1 MEVVSQEVKSRFLR
15 LQMNSLIGVWIGYAA
30 YYLVRSNFN
39 LALPYLSGELD
50 LSKTQLG
57 LLSSCLLITYG
68 LSKGFMSVLA
78 DKANP
83 KYFMAIG
90 LTFMRHLKC
99 IDGIHH
105 TLFLIYR
112 TRYFIRFIPRDGCR
126 TVNYY
131 GRLLVP

>member
-90 LTFMRHLKC
+90 LTLCVILNVLMGFTTHYS
-99 IDGIHH
+99 
-105 TLFLIYR
+105 LFIGLVILLGL
-112 TRYFIRFIPRDGCR
+112 FQGMGVGPSII
-126 TVNYY
+126 TV
-131 GRLLVP
+131 LLVS

>member
-57 LLSSCLLITYG
+57 QR
-68 LSKGFMSVLA
+68 LA
-78 DKANP
+78 VDLF
-83 KYFMAIG
+83 YVVIVS
-90 LTFMRHLKC
+90 
-99 IDGIHH
+99 IH
-105 TLFLIYR
+105 I
-112 TRYFIRFIPRDGCR
+112 
-126 TVNYY
+126 
-131 GRLLVP
+131 

>member
-57 LLSSCLLITYG
+57 LLSS
-68 LSKGFMSVLA
+68 
-78 DKANP
+78 
-83 KYFMAIG
+83 
-90 LTFMRHLKC
+90 
-99 IDGIHH
+99 
-105 TLFLIYR
+105 
-112 TRYFIRFIPRDGCR
+112 
-126 TVNYY
+126 
-131 GRLLVP
+131 